1 MKLDFIKESDEVL
14 ALSLSGK
21 IDAPGV
27 DAIGT
32 RFLGLLNHLEKNATL
47 DFSEVTYVSSIGI
60 RLLLNGWKMLSREGF
75 RMQIMNISPEI
86 RQVFIIAGFEEM
98 LAD

>member
-1 MKLDFIKESDEVL
+1 MKLEIVKESGDGLV
-14 ALSLSGK
+14 LSLSGK
-21 IDAPGV
+21 LDAPGV
-27 DAIGT
+27 DTIGT
-32 RFLGLLNHLEKNATL
+32 TFLGLMNHVEKPVSL

-75 RMQIMNISPEI
+75 RMQIMNASPEI

-98 LAD
+98 LA